1 MSQTL
6 IHIGYPKAG
15 STFLQKWFFTHPNI
29 GFKHNALAGF
39 DNIKEM
45 CEFTCE
51 NEPSYLKY
59 FAVSSE
65 MLSVWFKLDGVG
77 INPMLF
83 DIKQYQRKICL
94 LLKQILPGSK
104 LLVVTR
110 GYEETLKSFYSEYI
124 KYGGHY
130 YFDDYLKVFGPMFE
144 EYLDYNY
151 IIRLYEENFQKQ
163 NMLVIPF
170 ETLRDDPLEFIQ
182 QIEKFL
188 DLEHFKWDYH
198 KAANISLTNDMLY
211 SYRMLSDIV
220 LKICKIF
227 PGNVGNKLF
236 RLYSAGLLFKCFDFI
251 TFCILLVTKR
261 SKTDSVTPTS
271 MLKAFSGKGTM
282 LRDYKTYQPYLD
294 KYLLC

>member
-1 MSQTL
+1 MSKTL

-15 STFLQKWFFTHPNI
+15 STFLQNWFSAHPNI

-45 CEFTCE
+45 CEFTCK

-59 FAVSSE
+59 FAISSE

-83 DIKQYQRKICL
+83 DIKQYQKKICL
-94 LLKQILPGSK
+94 LLKQILPDSK

-130 YFDDYLKVFGPMFE
+130 YFDDYLNVFGAMFE

-151 IIRLYEENFQKQ
+151 IIRLYEENFQKH

-170 ETLRDDPLEFIQ
+170 EMLREDPLKFIQ
-182 QIEKFL
+182 QIETFL
-188 DLEHFKWDYH
+188 DLEHFDWDYH

-227 PGNVGNKLF
+227 PGSIGNRLF
-236 RLYSAGLLFKCFDFI
+236 RLYSAGLLFKCFDLI
-251 TFCILLVTKR
+251 TVCLSILTKR
-261 SKTDSVTPTS
+261 SKTDRVPPAP
-271 MLKAFSGKGTM
+271 MLEAFVEKGTM
-282 LRDYKTYQPYLD
+282 LKDYKAYQPYLD